1 MEDYR
6 LQEQE
11 DTAVQQEH
19 LDLVDK
25 AGQHLGLDKECM
37 QDFELEV
44 GTCLVPQE
52 DTLDP
57 LGILAG

>member
-37 QDFELEV
+37 QGFEVEV

-57 LGILAG
+57 